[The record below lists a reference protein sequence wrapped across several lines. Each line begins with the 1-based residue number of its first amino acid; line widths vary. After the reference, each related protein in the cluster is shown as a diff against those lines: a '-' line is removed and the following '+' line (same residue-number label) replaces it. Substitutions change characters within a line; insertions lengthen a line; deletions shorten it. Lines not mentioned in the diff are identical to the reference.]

1 MEVNKDEALR
11 CLDIA
16 RRHLLTGNFASAR
29 KFGQKSISLFPT
41 SDARAF
47 ISLVDAKEAAAA
59 AASGG
64 SSSTASS
71 PGPSTSSSSFSS
83 TSKTAGKGAG
93 AGAGAA
99 PQLNRSKST
108 PIPDH
113 KPVERDYTPEQ
124 AAAVKAIR
132 SSGGDFYKVLGVK
145 KDATDIEIKKAYRKV
160 TTCNLQADSEQGDEE
175 WVIVT
180 A

>member
-16 RRHLLTGNFASAR
+16 RRHLLTGNYPSAR

-47 ISLVDAKEAAAA
+47 ISLVDAKETAANN
-59 AASGG
+59 SSNVPSST
-64 SSSTASS
+64 SSSPDRSFSS
-71 PGPSTSSSSFSS
+71 SSSSFSTPR
-83 TSKTAGKGAG
+83 TSGTGTGTGAG
-93 AGAGAA
+93 TGTGTGAA
-99 PQLNRSKST
+99 PTLNRSKST

-124 AAAVKAIR
+124 AAAVKAVR

-160 TTCNLQADSEQGDEE
+160 SSLVQ
-175 WVIVT
+175 T
-180 A
+180 AQTA

>member
-16 RRHLLTGNFASAR
+16 RRHLLNGNYPSAR

-47 ISLVDAKEAAAA
+47 ISLVDAKETAANNSN
-59 AASGG
+59 AS
-64 SSSTASS
+64 SSSTSRT
-71 PGPSTSSSSFSS
+71 GGTSTS
-83 TSKTAGKGAG
+83 TGAGAGAAAG
-93 AGAGAA
+93 AGAGARA
-99 PQLNRSKST
+99 AAGAVPPLSRSKST

-124 AAAVKAIR
+124 AAAVKGIR

-145 KDATDIEIKKAYRKV
+145 KDATDIEIKKAYRK
-160 TTCNLQADSEQGDEE
+160 
-175 WVIVT
+175 
-180 A
+180 